1 MAKST
6 PKLKIPTIQRGQIV
20 ALVVLLVV
28 VGISYIIISNWIDK
42 KSESKEEAE
51 MKNIFG
57 TQNLIAYSPSPNPIT
72 QTAANAFVARIIEDA
87 EFFSEDQDVYYDLN
101 VLDNANLITVN
112 NAFVSNFASDFEYKY
127 TNLKNYIQSNN
138 LYTTPIMDSVL
149 QRLP

>member
-51 MKNIFG
+51 MKKIFG
-57 TQNLIAYSPSPNPIT
+57 QQNLIAYSPSPNPIT
-72 QTAANAFVARIIEDA
+72 QTEANAFVARIIEDS

-112 NAFVSNFASDFEYKY
+112 NAFVSNFAADFEYKY
-127 TNLKNYIQSNN
+127 TNLKQYIQANN
-138 LYTTPIMDSVL
+138 LYTTSIMDAVL
-149 QRLP
+149 QRFP